1 MLTVLN
7 VAYPFAPASR
17 EAVGGAEQVLAAIDE
32 ALVASGHRSLVLA
45 SRGSSVAGE
54 LIAVDVPP
62 GTVDETRRLQV
73 WAEYAAALREIVSKR
88 SVDVV
93 HLHGVDAA
101 EYLPSGF
108 SPLIVTLHLPL
119 AWYPEKLLR
128 GREGLF
134 LTCVSAAQRQSSQSG
149 AIFATIDNGV
159 DLDRF
164 RPSPGSPGGF
174 ALCLG
179 RICPEKGYDAALR
192 AARRGRMTMLLAG
205 SVFPYAEHESYLARE
220 IVPLLDQRRRFV
232 GPISGTAKRR
242 LIARARCVVV
252 PSRVQE
258 TSSLVAMEAL
268 ACGTPVVAFPVGAL
282 PSLIEHAK
290 TGLIVNSE
298 QEMAEAFLRVREL
311 DRNDCRKTAEQ
322 RFNQNRT
329 TGEYLALYQRVH
341 ALTQSVGRTAA
352 IAAGHAS

>member
-7 VAYPFAPASR
+7 VAYPFAPVSR

-32 ALVASGHRSLVLA
+32 ALVTAGHRSIVLA
-45 SRGSSVAGE
+45 SRGSTVSGE
-54 LIAVDVPP
+54 LIAVELPP
-62 GTVDETRRLQV
+62 GTVDDEYRKRV
-73 WAEYAAALREIVSKR
+73 WAEYAAQLREIVSKR

-101 EYLPSGF
+101 EYLPTSF
-108 SPLIVTLHLPL
+108 APLIVTLHLPV
-119 AWYPEKLLR
+119 AWYPESLFSGQR
-128 GREGLF
+128 GLY
-134 LTCVSAAQRQSSQSG
+134 LTCVSAAQSETAPKG
-149 AIFATIDNGV
+149 AIFATIENGV
-159 DLDRF
+159 DLERF
-164 RPSPGSPGGF
+164 RPGAGSPGGF

-192 AARRGRMTMLLAG
+192 AARRGRMTMVLAG

-232 GPISGTAKRR
+232 GPISGGAKRR
-242 LIARARCVVV
+242 LMARARCVVI

-282 PSLIEHAK
+282 PSLVEHGK
-290 TGLIVNSE
+290 TGLIVQSE
-298 QEMAEAFLRVREL
+298 QEMAEAFLRVRDV
-311 DRNDCRKTAEQ
+311 DRRECRQVAEH
-322 RFNQNRT
+322 RFNLNRT
-329 TGEYLALYQRVH
+329 TNEYLALYRRVR
-341 ALTQSVGRTAA
+341 ALAQSESRETAA
-352 IAAGHAS
+352 TTSHAS